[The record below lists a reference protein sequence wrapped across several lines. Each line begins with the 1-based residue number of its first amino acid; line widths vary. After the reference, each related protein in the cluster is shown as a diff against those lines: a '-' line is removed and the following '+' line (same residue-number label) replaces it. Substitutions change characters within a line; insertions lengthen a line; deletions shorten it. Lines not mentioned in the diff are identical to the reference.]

1 MEVLGTVSKGARA
14 CDRSYL
20 RTCPTTQIPH
30 DIRQEACLNAI
41 DSLFYLSSI
50 SRVAK
55 KSCWYHGP
63 HVLFRSL
70 A

>member
-20 RTCPTTQIPH
+20 RTCPTTQIPD

-41 DSLFYLSSI
+41 DSLYLGSI

-55 KSCWYHGP
+55 KPCWYRGP
-63 HVLFRSL
+63 RVLFRSL